1 MTIKG
6 YGNSGHYF
14 FSLECISGKE
24 KLQAMPKISY
34 PSIVSVILI
43 KFTFTRRGFNVLH
56 FLVGVGFTI
65 CIGHSKLT
73 DREIDSKQ
81 LYISNTV
88 SATLTVLFD
97 FTTNNIFFY
106 IFKSFLLCV
115 WWIISM
121 NISSDFFSSCLTNT
135 SVHVIMVDNRQISFS
150 LIGQDLKVTHMYT
163 KWCNVLNSRYRF

>member
-1 MTIKG
+1 MQRDELCQTILSWIYHSFYGCSTGGALMTIKG

-81 LYISNTV
+81 LYICLILSLQLWLCYLISLQT
-88 SATLTVLFD
+88 
-97 FTTNNIFFY
+97 IFFSTSSSLFY
-106 IFKSFLLCV
+106 CVFDESFQWTSLPTFFLLA
-115 WWIISM
+115 WPTLLFM
-121 NISSDFFSSCLTNT
+121 
-135 SVHVIMVDNRQISFS
+135 
-150 LIGQDLKVTHMYT
+150 
-163 KWCNVLNSRYRF
+163 